1 MEGFILFFSSVKN
14 LRSFLRAYSLYYDF
28 CQGVNQVLFD
38 DVYVI
43 FPVHVNFPVTSR
55 CVLKAIHKK
64 KRGIVLRS
72 WRIFFQKDAFMTLYM
87 HVAFD

>member
-43 FPVHVNFPVTSR
+43 FPIHVNFPVTST

-64 KRGIVLRS
+64 NGELFYVPGG
-72 WRIFFQKDAFMTLYM
+72 FFFKKTLL
-87 HVAFD
+87 